1 MTIRTIGNFDMN
13 STYDVC
19 IVGAG
24 AAGLTIAADLI
35 GKGLKIL
42 VLEAGGEKSDKRS
55 QQVYEGEIAD
65 PVVHPKIDQY
75 RVRALGGT
83 SRIWGGRSIPFDAI
97 DFEKRD
103 WLPHSGWPFDRDAL
117 EPYYPA
123 ALLAAEAGAHA
134 HDPAS
139 ALPDR
144 PASLVRGLDGEEIVT
159 TIERFSRPT
168 NFWARY
174 GGALTAAP
182 DVHMVS
188 QAPVVSI
195 RLTENGKSVDHLTAL
210 GPDGKAHKIRA
221 RSYVIAMG
229 GLETT
234 RLLLASNDVSPNGVG
249 GETGHLGRYYMSHL
263 CATAATATFSGP
275 LGDVAWDYD
284 QDTAGIYLRRRL
296 WITEPAQRAK
306 HIMNTTFRTHLPD
319 VGDPAHGD
327 PILSAMFLVKDMV
340 LYEYARKF
348 SERQASW
355 GDRGRHVLNIATQP
369 ARLARFGWNWVRKRN
384 LASRKLPSVVLGSAQ
399 NRYPMEFHAEQA
411 PNPDSR
417 LTLLDSKDALG
428 MPRLKVDWRTS
439 ALDIESLHRAHDTL
453 ATALSTTG
461 TGRLA
466 FDPQTLEVKAKT
478 GIVGGHHLGTTRMSI
493 DPRDGVVD
501 ADCKVHGV
509 ENLFIASAS
518 VFPTSGQANPTLTIL
533 ALALRLSAHLRESL
547 STTTRSAG
555 LSRG

>member
-1 MTIRTIGNFDMN
+1 MIGSINDLGLN
-13 STYDVC
+13 SDYDVC
-19 IVGAG
+19 IVGGG
-24 AAGLTIAADLI
+24 AAGLTIAADLM

-42 VLEAGGEKSDKRS
+42 VLEAGTGKSNKQI
-55 QQVYEGEIAD
+55 QQAYQGEIVD
-65 PVVHPKIDQY
+65 PALHPKIDQY

-83 SRIWGGRSIPFDAI
+83 SRIWGGRAIPLDAI

-103 WLPHSGWPFDRDAL
+103 WLPHSGWPIDRGTL

-139 ALPDR
+139 ALPGR
-144 PASLVRGLDGEEIVT
+144 PDALVRGLQAKDIAT

-168 NFWARY
+168 NFWERY
-174 GGALTAAP
+174 GPALSAAS
-182 DVHMVS
+182 DTHVAS
-188 QAPVVSI
+188 RAAVVSI
-195 RLTENGKSVDHLTAL
+195 RLTPDGKSVDHLTVA
-210 GPDGKAHKIRA
+210 GPDGKIHEVRA

-234 RLLLASNDVSPNGVG
+234 RLLMASNDVAPHGIG
-249 GETGHLGRYYMSHL
+249 GGSGQLGRYYMSHL
-263 CATAATATFSGP
+263 CATASTATFSGP
-275 LGDVAWDYD
+275 PSDVAWDYE
-284 QDTAGIYLRRRL
+284 QDAAGIYLRRRL
-296 WITEPAQRAK
+296 WITEAAQRSR
-306 HIMNTTFRTHLPD
+306 HILNTTFRTHLPD
-319 VGDPAHGD
+319 VGDPDHGD

-348 SERQASW
+348 SDRQVSW
-355 GDRGRHVLNIATQP
+355 SDRGRHVMNIVTNP
-369 ARLARFGWNWVRKRN
+369 VRLARFGWNWVQKRN
-384 LASRKLPSVVLGSAQ
+384 LASRKLPSVVLGSPQ

-417 LTLLDSKDALG
+417 LTLMDGKDALG

-439 ALDIESLHRAHDTL
+439 ALDIESLERAHAVLAATL
-453 ATALSTTG
+453 EASG
-461 TGRLA
+461 TGRLM
-466 FDPQTLEVKAKT
+466 FDPQSLEVKAKT
-478 GIVGGHHLGTTRMSI
+478 GIVGGHHLGTTRMSA

-509 ENLFIASAS
+509 DNLFIASGS

-533 ALALRLSAHLRESL
+533 ALALRLSDHLQSALKMRSSL
-547 STTTRSAG
+547 MV
-555 LSRG
+555 LDRG